1 MFRGER
7 VVLRLIAQVDAI
19 FRRSIDS
26 LYHRLPV
33 FVFCF
38 PFSLGLSAISDII
51 RRFHIGLVFV
61 AALLQALYVRPLIG
75 IVPLGVLFAVDYSG
89 VDPAMHHFV
98 YAVRGTGFVIALK
111 SVYEAAVCN
120 GQGYVPFFRFNFTHA
135 HIAASSRLRQVDAAL
150 GNRVDLC
157 AVAIRGID
165 QIRAGNVDG
174 LLCRTNAAVPAAQA
188 DAPAFYSS
196 AAAGLGNIPHC
207 IQGYIPQRRVGR
219 KIVGSILAFE
229 RFDFHVPR

>member
-1 MFRGER
+1 MFWGER

-38 PFSLGLSAISDII
+38 PFSLGLSAIGDII

-111 SVYEAAVCN
+111 SVNEAAVCN
-120 GQGYVPFFRFNFTHA
+120 GQGYVPFFRFNFTYA
-135 HIAASSRLRQVDAAL
+135 HIAASSRLGQIDAVL
-150 GNRVDLC
+150 GAGVDLG
-157 AVAIRGID
+157 AAPIRGID
-165 QIRAGNVDG
+165 QIRAGDLDG
-174 LLCRTNAAVPAAQA
+174 LPCRANAAVPASQA

-196 AAAGLGNIPHC
+196 TVARLGDIACC
-207 IQGYIPQRRVGR
+207 IQGYIPKSRVVLERR
-219 KIVGSILAFE
+219 SAILAL
-229 RFDFHVPR
+229 